1 MPTCQRSLATPPSS
15 KSNSR
20 SVAEVAKYFL
30 MLCFFLQGVGWNYT
44 FTYCMYAVCTVR
56 ICTSDDA
63 LFKFLPMRIIYS
75 IYYLNSNPL
84 VVMVTSIHMYIYH
97 TPYSDIQP
105 IPDEGLRS
113 VSARADHIAHTQSQ
127 GLPIAVPDRLPD
139 GGQKRG

>member
-1 MPTCQRSLATPPSS
+1 
-15 KSNSR
+15 
-20 SVAEVAKYFL
+20 
-30 MLCFFLQGVGWNYT
+30 
-44 FTYCMYAVCTVR
+44 MYAVCAVR
-56 ICTSDDA
+56 ICTSDA
-63 LFKFLPMRIIYS
+63 LFKLGYLLPMRIIYS
-75 IYYLNSNPL
+75 IYHLNSNTL

>member
-1 MPTCQRSLATPPSS
+1 
-15 KSNSR
+15 
-20 SVAEVAKYFL
+20 
-30 MLCFFLQGVGWNYT
+30 
-44 FTYCMYAVCTVR
+44 
-56 ICTSDDA
+56 
-63 LFKFLPMRIIYS
+63 MRIIYS

-84 VVMVTSIHMYIYH
+84 VVMVTSIIHTYITH
-97 TPYSDIQP
+97 PTYSDIQP